1 MQMIQHF
8 LKQKWTFPGNSKTDI
23 SHLDTQVVHWC
34 PASNQLGLVGCL
46 QTTNHP
52 QTLHQGSGKPFSQA
66 NILHNSTLGLIWH
79 LNWHWLCYVV
89 WGQRLCLAQCE
100 NVLHTILHDHLWVR
114 LNAAVQTPLCMF
126 LNLTAKRDWLE
137 MLCSSL
143 KVQRPPYCPSCLASG
158 TQVHIN
164 THVHWL
170 RNSSHV

>member
-52 QTLHQGSGKPFSQA
+52 QTLLQGSGKPFSQA

-89 WGQRLCLAQCE
+89 WGQRLCLAQWE
-100 NVLHTILHDHLWVR
+100 NMHSTIFCHKSFVGSIKCRTFFNSAHRGLTCPMYV
-114 LNAAVQTPLCMF
+114 LCMSYV
-126 LNLTAKRDWLE
+126 E
-137 MLCSSL
+137 YVCSDGI
-143 KVQRPPYCPSCLASG
+143 AS
-158 TQVHIN
+158 
-164 THVHWL
+164 
-170 RNSSHV
+170 

>member
-126 LNLTAKRDWLE
+126 LNLTAKRLDSNLPFRLDILM
-137 MLCSSL
+137 MLLCDS
-143 KVQRPPYCPSCLASG
+143 
-158 TQVHIN
+158 
-164 THVHWL
+164 
-170 RNSSHV
+170 NSELDLNICFLLNLILNVGH

>member
-89 WGQRLCLAQCE
+89 WGQQLCLAQCE

-126 LNLTAKRDWLE
+126 LNLTAKRDWLDSNLPFRLDILM
-137 MLCSSL
+137 MLLCDSISEL
-143 KVQRPPYCPSCLASG
+143 DLNICFLLNLILNVG
-158 TQVHIN
+158 H
-164 THVHWL
+164 
-170 RNSSHV
+170 